1 MERKILLPLFCL
13 FLAFSALSQTNV
25 SGNISSNTTW
35 TKANSPYTLTGD
47 ISLTSNSVLT
57 IEPGVLVQSNGAHQ
71 LKVNRGARLIAD
83 GTAND
88 SIRFEVP
95 AQTEY
100 MILFSGASTGQSS
113 FDYVS
118 VQGNGMNNHE
128 NLFIETIQAAGNNNA
143 KLTISNALIDNVSMK
158 IGASGGRVALSKD
171 QINRSYLWSDY
182 NGTGFDIEDSH
193 LVYTALTQQYLS
205 SINNVTAAKT
215 VISNSKFINTPV
227 YLPHSVVEMTGSQFM
242 IDDNT
247 IERTPGLRANSIL
260 IVSELL
266 MSNSLVDA
274 GKMPAIVLFNTFGGG
289 YNRIENNVFVNVS
302 QLLNVQQHQS
312 TLFNAN
318 DIYAPESSQL
328 FVLVS
333 RADVDGRGNHIYG
346 ITELS
351 RLQELVFS
359 ANSAKIDLTGAEAEP
374 INTDMLVSPSPI
386 IRRLFESDDYTDKVE
401 LDWSVNQITTFDH
414 YRVFRFGDNVN
425 FQFIGEYAP
434 DDKPQF
440 DIGTENRYFVEGR
453 KNSGEISAKARALNA
468 PPQIIVPPSNTRIAD
483 QRAEYN
489 IPVKVLDREND
500 FVKLNMTDFSGSDI
514 IAVKS
519 FDLTMTGSSGDTLIY
534 NLNVVPEPD
543 QFGQFFKIISSED
556 GLNAD
561 QHGVGFWV
569 VRLPEVTEV
578 RNIEGLSE
586 GFEYS
591 VNQFDLEKHLDWVAE
606 PFKNV
611 KIKITKLL
619 NGTLTYDG
627 EAIESIDELPDYSGR
642 FPELIWRAP
651 LQVGVVD
658 AFEIKLFD
666 DENESVESTTIK
678 FDLTPNQAPVLTQ
691 IEQVDDVREDTR
703 KGLGFNDLMRG
714 VTVTDADNHDISLVI
729 TELLNGRV
737 TRGYF
742 EDEDQDLPYE
752 FSTSNN
758 YIFWHPPANEF
769 GIIEGFKVRAYDGS
783 KLSDEELIVKFNVSS
798 VNDLPSFDFIETPP
812 AMIGA
817 TEIQSLSITGVNEG
831 PLEDQDLHFFITGAQ
846 DGDIMPQNRMEIIYE
861 QGSDNALLRYLP
873 LEGAQGTENITV
885 NLSDG
890 QNTYQQKIAFNFVD
904 QNHAPEIITEASVK
918 AYVGYPFVLDY
929 QISDNRPFITSEATS
944 TSGWLQIDNGNRIVS
959 LTERRRQYNSPTRDG
974 ILSHAIPSVG
984 WAMVKDNDGNVW
996 YSEGREIKMITPNGV
1011 IKTVAGNGAPG
1022 LEDGRGTEARFSGV
1036 YSLAYDKN
1044 ADVIYAIDNK
1054 AIRKIDR
1061 EFNVTTVFIA
1071 DDDDVYGNFG
1081 PADVDSEGNLYFV
1094 NSYYYGNETKIHKLT
1109 PSGIISDFAGSGD
1122 NSNSSFTGLKE
1133 DIAIYEVDGL
1143 KVVNDEVYFIS
1154 NSLFRKIDK
1163 DGNVTQITLADGLS
1177 DQGYD
1182 SYLAKYGD
1190 DLLVYQS
1197 RVGKIV
1203 RVDVSDYSIEY
1214 VTGLGDKGFQENMPA
1229 LEFIAGVNNG
1239 SHIYG
1244 MVEYEGKGLMLSL
1257 EDAGGTFFGLIH
1269 KRLDSIQGTP
1279 EASDLGMHQVEIT
1292 TEDIDGL
1299 TTTKTVNIEVLLNNK
1314 ITATNLEQ
1322 DISFEEDSPFVDLD
1336 DIVLSGLES
1345 NQSANV
1351 SVVLNKRWAGSLT
1364 ADSGNQETYVDS
1376 TGTWSVS
1383 GSQTEVN
1390 DALAALRFIPAS
1402 NYDREAM
1409 LAVRIINTDGGVP
1422 NLGEVKL
1429 NFLEVLDQPSLTES
1443 FEDSAFVAVEYLFE
1457 PEVQDPD
1464 SKLYN
1469 FEMGELPAWLSYEE
1483 GPLWVQNYTGDM
1495 NSSRQT
1501 IDGDLN
1507 AARFNQPRAIRSDG
1521 KGALYVVDQYHVRK
1535 ISPDEQVSTVF
1546 SAVGGRVDGPLS
1558 DARFDY
1564 ISAFDIASDGT
1575 IYVADSRTI
1584 RKISTDDI
1592 VSTIAGTGNS
1602 GYLDGEALEATFDY
1616 ISGLRID
1623 SKGNLYVLDNLKVRK
1638 LGTDGKVTTVAGNGA
1653 YGYGTGNALEVPF
1666 LSLKAL
1672 DVDAGDNLII
1682 GDDRSIRKLDVV
1694 SGEISAI
1701 AGIGEDRCC
1710 TFNVPN
1716 SEVQFRDLKGL
1727 DIGDDNK
1734 IYAILE
1740 NSYFVVD
1747 LESGFTSSTYTYNY
1761 PGVDEG
1767 PLSQIRFNSLTG
1779 IVKVGHNVFLSD
1791 RSFNNIR
1798 RIYTSPGEVS
1808 GTPTA
1813 EELGKHEVSYSVFNN
1828 KGEEKTVV
1836 AEVEVFNND
1845 RPDFSTLNTVYSYT
1859 EDEIL
1864 KVTDFQ
1870 LSGDDDQ
1877 FIIELSLKDDE
1888 IGTLTLNG
1896 FEDLYDPETGTWTVT
1911 GSKPEVNEILAS
1923 IEYLPIPN
1931 NHDNNQVLIRA
1942 QLTEGRFDVK
1952 GVLVLN
1958 GISVD
1963 DLPEFVSLADQ
1974 TTVVDAQIE
1983 LKIGT
1988 SDGDNHPLMMNSDNL
2003 PDWLTLERRIVSEVS
2018 TVAGGSQYL
2027 PDGKKDEVV
2036 INDPRGLTKDDY
2048 NNLYFL
2054 DRGNVRML
2062 TKDSVKTL
2070 TAEPLRYPVDARHL
2084 LLKGDSLYVIARNGI
2099 HWLKSRDEFVL
2110 KVGGEEGDTDGDASV
2125 ARFTGLLSSIIGPD
2139 GKSFYV
2145 ADYEGNK
2152 VKLVED
2158 DFSVSTL
2165 AGPEEQNEPGADPAT
2180 RTISPYEF
2188 SRSPNGKYYLLD
2200 VAGRF
2205 IYELEPDGSL
2215 VTPQYPEASEWEEVN
2230 SLNGIR
2236 HIETDI
2242 FGNHFFSFGTIIYIL
2257 EPDGSFAHIA
2267 GDGKS
2272 GLEDGPGLESSLGYI
2287 SDMLLEDDGE
2297 MLLGDYYNGRI
2308 RKFSYQFDYYL
2319 TGKAPEDSQG
2329 EYTINLTV
2337 DDGFSDTSVDG
2348 SFKLKVEDSDRPSV
2362 EGLTQSV
2369 IYTEDTPRVDFE
2381 PIAIQTTDEQTE
2393 FEVILNLSSLYTG
2406 TLASDALDMENVRNE
2421 KQYKIAGTA
2430 SELKSILETL
2440 YFIPTKDNVAP
2451 SAIEISVKQLSG
2463 ILETAGVFDLT
2474 VTPVNDPPV
2483 LKAVT
2488 QDTLAVVGQKMIV
2501 EVDYYDVD
2509 GSLSFTDNTQIP
2521 EWLTLQSLSLK
2532 SELFAGTPET
2542 EGLENGPALKSKF
2555 TAPTTLA
2562 ADSLG
2567 QIYVLEDETNL
2578 IRVISPEGEVSLFT
2592 GSGITGFRDGPAD
2605 QARFNDPQGFVLD
2618 GDGNMYVSDSRNYV
2632 IRKVDPSGSVETFA
2646 GSGNPG
2652 FENGVGEMA
2661 SFGELGQI
2669 TLDRQQGQL
2678 YVLDITNKKIRIV
2691 DIETREVSD
2700 LHMSSYYSQFLY
2712 KPMDIEMGPDRSLYY
2727 MGEHSLLKINLENGY
2742 PEFVNNPWGEYNDG
2756 AVREQKIHSTR
2767 MAIDRLG
2774 NIVLNDIGGK
2784 KLRLIRHN
2792 TISSPHVNDE
2802 YGYQEG
2808 YAEQIKVQGISDL
2821 LFLPDGSLLTS
2832 ESTARVI
2839 RKFELNPYALV
2850 GTPDINNVGQT
2861 VANLQISDT
2870 ENATAELQIK
2880 IDVVDRQPLNVYGL
2894 NSATIFT
2901 GDQSSVDLPPFI
2913 ILNGAEGQIE
2923 VVIEKIS
2930 GQGQLGLSEDDLLDF
2945 DESIKGWKAIAS
2957 RDSLNILFHRLRFF
2971 PSQGAESD
2979 FLTEVTVTKLSDQYF
2994 QKGSLSFIYNAENL
3008 APAYVGSKQFEVAV
3022 GEDFQLV
3029 LNAIDPNG
3037 DSTAFFVES
3046 SPDWL
3051 KGDSVWVVQEFYNP
3065 IFSPN
3070 MPPSL
3075 REQLAI
3081 NPAGLLLDKDQ
3092 SIIFSDAEKPR
3103 IDRLSSGFEKTTI
3116 AGIGYPGDQDGPLD
3130 QARFYSPGS
3139 IAFDADS
3146 NLLVLDKVSN
3156 KIKRI
3161 GDGFVTTISGNGGF
3175 AGDGIGS
3182 NIGYGALAGI
3192 SMDSVGNYMIAD
3204 ENSIRKLHPNT
3215 LVTTYAGSNDNPG
3228 SIDGDRSIATIDS
3241 PVKVIHD
3248 TEGNLFFAEPS
3259 RIRKINREGEIITIT
3274 GSDTFGYADGDFE
3287 TAQFAEIS
3295 DMIELE
3301 KGVLLI
3307 SDFGNHVIRKVD
3319 LNEGTVSTIAGT
3331 GARGNVYGEGS
3342 QARFNNPFKLLKT
3355 ADNEVI
3361 VFDSRNGTLKKLSY
3375 SVPVL
3380 SGKAQESDLGEHTLV
3395 FRISDGKGA
3404 IIEEEITINVIQ
3416 ANTAPSATTID
3427 DITETYV
3434 VDGTITIPLFDYFSD
3449 AEDADNELSYEV
3461 VSNTDNTVVTS
3472 EAVDS
3477 ADGLLTLNIENAGIT
3492 ELEVKVTDSR
3502 SASVSSSF
3510 QIEIS
3515 KAAASVT
3522 ITSEETVADGGEK
3535 SVNVTTDPV
3544 DLTVLVTYNNQS
3556 DLPTEAGT
3564 YEVVATVDERNY
3576 EGEATYEFVI
3586 IPANTVPTVT
3596 TIDNITETYSVDG
3609 TITIPLFD
3617 YFSDAEDADSELAYE
3632 VVSNTDNTVV
3642 TPDAVDSSDGIL
3654 NLNIENAG
3662 TTTLEVKVTDSR
3674 GASVSTTF
3682 AVTVDKAAATISITD
3697 TEFVND
3703 GEAKS
3708 VTVATDP
3715 NGLAF
3720 TITYDGS
3727 ETAPSAIGVY
3737 EVIVNLE
3744 ERNYAGTATAQLSI
3758 INVAPEDL
3766 NLSGLTVFE
3775 NQEGSTSIGTLT
3787 VTDQNPGDT
3796 HSYSLPAGINDNDLF
3811 ALSGTN
3817 LSASEPF
3824 DFETKDEYTVT
3835 VKVEDNQ
3842 GSSYEE
3848 AFTITI
3854 LDVND
3859 APGATMPDPIETVKD
3874 LGPLAFNVSG
3884 LTTGGE
3890 VSQTLNL
3897 STTVSGVLANASV
3910 VVDANGTSATIT
3922 FESLS
3927 GQEGSGIIQLTM
3939 KDDGGTANEGVDTYV
3954 LDIPVTVS
3962 PANLI
3967 LTGASNCGPGQLTL
3981 SASGADA
3988 YSWYAGA
3995 LAGEALATGAD
4006 FTTNL
4011 ATTTTFFVAGTFS
4024 GSESSLRVPVQ
4035 ASIFNQPEVPV
4046 IVNNAE
4052 ILSVTE
4058 AVGASYTW
4066 FRNGTELPDVS
4077 GASFAPTDSGDY
4089 TVMITNA
4096 NGCTAMSDALSVI
4109 ITGLEEGLPE
4119 IDVTVYPVPSSD
4131 YIHLSFTEVMRKGTQ
4146 IRLLDNSGRELTSQI
4161 MQVAGTKARI
4171 DVRSFASGIHFIT
4184 VQDQG
4189 KMVRKRVIIKK

>member
-1 MERKILLPLFCL
+1 MTLSSF
-13 FLAFSALSQTNV
+13 SQTNV

-35 TKANSPYTLTGD
+35 RKANSPYVLKGD
-47 ISLTSNSVLT
+47 AYIRSNVQLT
-57 IEPGVLVQSNGAHQ
+57 IEPGVLVRSDGDYQII
-71 LKVNRGARLIAD
+71 VNNSTAGIHAE
-83 GTAND
+83 GTESD
-88 SIRFEVP
+88 SIYFEVP
-95 AQTEY
+95 EMDKAF
-100 MILFSGASTGQSS
+100 LSFSASDLSASS
-113 FDYVS
+113 FAYLS
-118 VQGNGMNNHE
+118 VKGNGALNLDNEFLTTSGINN
-128 NLFIETIQAAGNNNA
+128 TSAA
-143 KLTISNALIDNVSMK
+143 LSVSNSRFSTTGVYLGSN
-158 IGASGGRVALSKD
+158 GGRLNISDSEFV
-171 QINRSYLWSDY
+171 RTYLWSRFNQAGFSVTNSRFVYSNISTPPNTSLGDNDMGLTEITDSEFINSLIQLTGSFVKISTSSLYADDRDLRVTPSSGTGTLLYVLGVEMNQCYIDGGDGY
-182 NGTGFDIEDSH
+182 NGVTF
-193 LVYTALTQQYLS
+193 Y
-205 SINNVTAAKT
+205 SINDADTDN
-215 VISNSKFINTPV
+215 IIENSTFYRTRSALSADKF
-227 YLPHSVVEMTGSQFM
+227 
-242 IDDNT
+242 
-247 IERTPGLRANSIL
+247 NSFR
-260 IVSELL
+260 
-266 MSNSLVDA
+266 
-274 GKMPAIVLFNTFGGG
+274 FN
-289 YNRIENNVFVNVS
+289 NNNVFGYIQGGFLRNYGENDIDATNNYFAGLVDEELLEQYIFHKPDQSHRGTVDFS
-302 QLLNVQQHQS
+302 SPSGTLLN
-312 TLFNAN
+312 NG
-318 DIYAPESSQL
+318 
-328 FVLVS
+328 VLTPPQT
-333 RADVDGRGNHIYG
+333 I
-346 ITELS
+346 
-351 RLQELVFS
+351 
-359 ANSAKIDLTGAEAEP
+359 K
-374 INTDMLVSPSPI
+374 
-386 IRRLFESDDYTDKVE
+386 RRLFEGSDHINKLS
-401 LDWSVNQITTFDH
+401 LDWSEGVFNDFEAIQ
-414 YRVFRFGDNVN
+414 VFRILSREDFSTEL
-425 FQFIGEYAP
+425 IGEYTI
-434 DDKPQF
+434 DDMPVF
-440 DIGTENRYFVEGR
+440 DFDENTQYLVKG
-453 KNSGEISAKARALNA
+453 KKVSGQLSSVLSPFNKRPALILPFGNIEFDE
-468 PPQIIVPPSNTRIAD
+468 QS
-483 QRAEYN
+483 EYK
-489 IPVKVLDREND
+489 IRLKVIDPEND
-500 FVKLNMTDFSGSDI
+500 LVKLRVESSVPDEFLSDEN
-514 IAVKS
+514 VSLKHVGQ
-519 FDLTMTGSSGDTLIY
+519 LGDTVLYDI
-534 NLNVVPEPD
+534 VAIPEPNK
-543 QFGQFFKIISSED
+543 FGIVALSVYYDDGINVSGIGAGFKIRKVPTVSRNDVITGHTEGFPFNVSE
-556 GLNAD
+556 
-561 QHGVGFWV
+561 FS
-569 VRLPEVTEV
+569 
-578 RNIEGLSE
+578 LSE
-586 GFEYS
+586 FIDWQIEEGS
-591 VNQFDLEKHLDWVAE
+591 RVN
-606 PFKNV
+606 
-611 KIKITKLL
+611 IKITDVLS
-619 NGTLTYDG
+619 GTLISDG
-627 EAIESIDELPDYSGR
+627 EEVTGFDPIPSGTY
-642 FPELIWRAP
+642 PPLYWKAP
-651 LQVGVVD
+651 LQEGLVD
-658 AFEIKLFD
+658 AFRIELYD
-666 DENESVESTTIK
+666 QNYETGSVATVK
-678 FDLTPNQAPVLTQ
+678 FDLLPNTAPVATKYDT
-691 IEQVDDVREDTR
+691 ISGRSEDE
-703 KGLGFNDLMRG
+703 LHYIFFNDFLRQ
-714 VTVTDADNHDISLVI
+714 TSVTDAEGDDISFIV
-729 TELLNGRV
+729 TEILNGSLRV
-737 TRGYF
+737 GN
-742 EDEDQDLPYE
+742 DQGAEELSLPWT
-752 FSTSNN
+752 FSNSQRIL
-758 YIFWHPPANEF
+758 YWYPPANESGLMP
-769 GIIEGFKVRAYDGS
+769 GIKVQATDGS
-783 KLSDEELIVKFNVSS
+783 RNDEAYEVYFDVES
-798 VNDLPSFDFIETPP
+798 VNDPPSFDFIETPP
-812 AMIGA
+812 AMMGA
-817 TEIQSLSITGVNEG
+817 TEIQSLSITGITEG

-846 DGDIMPQNRMEIIYE
+846 DGEIMPQNRMEVIYE
-861 QGSDNALLRYLP
+861 QGSDNAILRYLP
-873 LEGAQGTENITV
+873 IEGAQGTENVTV
-885 NLSDG
+885 SLSDG
-890 QNTYQQKIAFNFVD
+890 INTYSQAIAFNFVNE
-904 QNHAPEIITEASVK
+904 NHTPTITTETQLK

-929 QISDNRPFITSEATS
+929 TLSDNRPFIASNATS
-944 TSGWLQIDNGNRIVS
+944 SSDWLQIDNRDRVVS
-959 LTERRRQYNSPTRDG
+959 LSGKRVRYNSPTRNG
-974 ILSHAIPSVG
+974 LLSHAIPGVG
-984 WAMVKDNDGNVW
+984 WSMVKDNDGNVW
-996 YSEGREIKMITPNGV
+996 YAAGREIKMITSNGEV
-1011 IKTVAGNGAPG
+1011 KSVAGNGAYG
-1022 LEDGRGTEARFSGV
+1022 FVDGRGSAARFSGV
-1036 YSLAYDKN
+1036 YELAYDKN
-1044 ADVIYAIDNK
+1044 ANVVYAIDRDNK
-1054 AIRKIDR
+1054 AIRKIDS
-1061 EFNVTTVFIA
+1061 EFNVTTVFSTT
-1071 DDDDVYGNFG
+1071 DRDTYGNFG

-1094 NSYYYGNETKIHKLT
+1094 NSYYYGNEVKIHKLT
-1109 PSGIISDFAGSGD
+1109 PSGVISDFAGSGD

-1143 KVVNDEVYFIS
+1143 KVINDEVYFIS

-1163 DGNVTQITLADGLS
+1163 DGNVTAITLADGLS

-1182 SYLAKYGD
+1182 SYLAKYGN

-1203 RVDVSDYSIEY
+1203 RVDLSDYSIEY
-1214 VTGLGDKGFQENMPA
+1214 VTGQGDQAFAENMPA
-1229 LEFIAGVNNG
+1229 LDFISGVNNG
-1239 SHIYG
+1239 SYIYS
-1244 MVEYEGKGLMLSL
+1244 MVEYEGKGLLLSM
-1257 EDAGGTFFGLIH
+1257 ESEGVFFGLIH
-1269 KRLDSIQGTP
+1269 QRLDTIQGTP
-1279 EASDLGMHQVEIT
+1279 EPSDIGMHQIEIST
-1292 TEDIDGL
+1292 KDIDGL
-1299 TTTKTVNIEVLLNNK
+1299 TSKKTINIEVLPNNK

-1322 DISFEEDSPFVDLD
+1322 DISFDEDSPFVDLD
-1336 DIVLSGLES
+1336 DIVLSGLEDS
-1345 NQSANV
+1345 QLASV
-1351 SVVLNKRWAGSLT
+1351 SIHLDKRWAGRLS

-1376 TGTWSVS
+1376 TGTWTIS
-1383 GSQTEVN
+1383 GSQTQVN
-1390 DALAALRFIPAS
+1390 EALAALQFIPAS
-1402 NYDREAM
+1402 NYDREAA
-1409 LAVRIINTDGGVP
+1409 LAIRIINTDGGVP

-1429 NFLEVLDQPSLTES
+1429 NFLEVLDPPSLTQS
-1443 FEDSAFVAVEYLFE
+1443 FEDSAFVDIEYLFK

-1464 SKLYN
+1464 SKLFN
-1469 FEMGELPAWLSYEE
+1469 FQMGDLPDWLTYEE

-1495 NSSRQT
+1495 NSQRQSM
-1501 IDGDLN
+1501 DGDLST
-1507 AARFNQPRAIRSDG
+1507 ARFNQPRSISSDG

-1535 ISPDEQVSTVF
+1535 ISPDEEVSTVF
-1546 SAVGGRVDGPLS
+1546 SAVGGRVDGPLA

-1564 ISAFDIASDGT
+1564 LSAFDITSDGT

-1584 RKISTDDI
+1584 RKIGTDGI
-1592 VSTIAGTGNS
+1592 VSTIAGTGEN
-1602 GYLDGEALEATFDY
+1602 GYLDGDALEATFNY
-1616 ISGLRID
+1616 ISGLRVD
-1623 SKGNLYVLDNLKVRK
+1623 SKGNVYVLDNSRVRK
-1638 LGTDGKVTTVAGNGA
+1638 LSTDGKVTTVAGNGT

-1666 LSLKAL
+1666 LSLRAL
-1672 DVDAGDNLII
+1672 DVDADDNLII
-1682 GDDRSIRKLDVV
+1682 GDDRSIRKFDVT

-1727 DIGDDNK
+1727 DIGSDNK
-1734 IYAILE
+1734 IYAILGS
-1740 NSYFVVD
+1740 SYFVVD

-1767 PLSQIRFNSLTG
+1767 PLNQIRFNSLTG
-1779 IVKVGHNVFLSD
+1779 VAKVGHNVFLSD
-1791 RSFNNIR
+1791 RGFNNIR

-1845 RPDFSTLNTVYSYT
+1845 RPDFSTLNTVYSFT

-1877 FIIELSLKDDE
+1877 FIIELKLKDEE

-1896 FEDLYDPETGTWTVT
+1896 FEDLYDPETGTWTVM

-1952 GVLVLN
+1952 GALVLN

-2018 TVAGGSQYL
+2018 TVAGGNQYL

-2165 AGPEEQNEPGADPAT
+2165 AGPQEQNEPGADPAT

-2215 VTPQYPEASEWEEVN
+2215 VTPQYPEASEWEDIN

-2236 HIETDI
+2236 FIETDI
-2242 FGNHFFSFGTIIYIL
+2242 FGNHFFSFGAIMYIL
-2257 EPDGSFAHIA
+2257 EPDGSFSHIA

-2272 GLEDGPGLESSLGYI
+2272 GLKDGPGLESSLGYI

-2308 RKFSYQFDYYL
+2308 REFSYQFEYYL
-2319 TGKAPEDSQG
+2319 TGKAPEGSQG

-2381 PIAIQTTDEQTE
+2381 PIGIQTTDEQTE
-2393 FEVILNLSSLYTG
+2393 FEVTLNLSSLYTG
-2406 TLASDALDMENVRNE
+2406 YLASETLNMEGFRNG
-2421 KQYKIAGTA
+2421 KQYKITGEA
-2430 SELKSILETL
+2430 SELNGVLETL
-2440 YFIPTKDNVAP
+2440 YFVPARDNVTA
-2451 SAIEISVKQLSG
+2451 SSVQVSVMLPAG
-2463 ILETAGVFDLT
+2463 ILQATGLLDLT
-2474 VTPVNDPPV
+2474 VNPVNDPPV
-2483 LKAVT
+2483 LRAAT
-2488 QDTLAVVGQKMIV
+2488 QDTVGVVGQKLIV
-2501 EVDYYDVD
+2501 ELDFFDVD

-2712 KPMDIEMGPDRSLYY
+2712 KPMDIEMGPDRFLYY

-2742 PEFVNNPWGEYNDG
+2742 PEFVNNPWGEYGDG

-2774 NIVLNDIGGK
+2774 TIVLNDIGGK

-2792 TISSPHVNDE
+2792 TISSPQVNDE

-2821 LFLPDGSLLTS
+2821 LFLPDGSLLAS
-2832 ESTARVI
+2832 ESTAKVI

-2870 ENATAELQIK
+2870 ENAIAELQIK
-2880 IDVVDRQPLNVYGL
+2880 IDVVDREPMNVYGL

-2901 GDQSSVDLPPFI
+2901 GDQSSVDLPPFV
-2913 ILNGAEGQIE
+2913 ILNGAEGKIE
-2923 VVIEKIS
+2923 VVVEKIS

-2945 DESIKGWKAIAS
+2945 DDSLNGWKVIAL
-2957 RDSLNILFHRLRFF
+2957 RDSLNILFNRLRFF
-2971 PSQGAESD
+2971 PAQGTESD
-2979 FLTEVTVTKLSDQYF
+2979 FLTEVTVTQLSDQYF
-2994 QKGSLSFIYNAENL
+2994 KKGSLSFIYNAENL
-3008 APAYVGSKQFEVAV
+3008 APAYEGPKQFEVAV

-3139 IAFDADS
+3139 IIFDADS
-3146 NLLVLDKVSN
+3146 NLLVLDRVSN

-3161 GDGFVTTISGNGGF
+3161 DDGLVTTISGNGGV

-3215 LVTTYAGSNDNPG
+3215 LVTTYAGSNNNPG
-3228 SIDGDRSIATIDS
+3228 SMDGDRSRATINS

-3259 RIRKINREGEIITIT
+3259 RIRKINSEGEIITIT
-3274 GSDTFGYADGDFE
+3274 GSDTFGYVDGDFE
-3287 TAQFAEIS
+3287 IAQFVEIS
-3295 DMIELE
+3295 DMIALE
-3301 KGVLLI
+3301 KGILLI

-3331 GARGNVYGEGS
+3331 GARGSVNGQGNL
-3342 QARFNNPFKLLKT
+3342 ARFNNPSKLLKT
-3355 ADNEVI
+3355 ADGDVM
-3361 VFDSRNGTLKKLSY
+3361 VFDSRNGTLKKLSR

-3380 SGKAQESDLGEHTLV
+3380 RGKAQESDLGEHNLV
-3395 FRISDGKGA
+3395 VRISDGKGA
-3404 IIEEEITINVIQ
+3404 FSETQITINVIP
-3416 ANTAPSATTID
+3416 ANTPPTVTLID
-3427 DITETYV
+3427 DITETY
-3434 VDGTITIPLFDYFSD
+3434 
-3449 AEDADNELSYEV
+3449 
-3461 VSNTDNTVVTS
+3461 
-3472 EAVDS
+3472 S
-3477 ADGLLTLNIENAGIT
+3477 AN
-3492 ELEVKVTDSR
+3492 
-3502 SASVSSSF
+3502 
-3510 QIEIS
+3510 
-3515 KAAASVT
+3515 
-3522 ITSEETVADGGEK
+3522 
-3535 SVNVTTDPV
+3535 
-3544 DLTVLVTYNNQS
+3544 
-3556 DLPTEAGT
+3556 
-3564 YEVVATVDERNY
+3564 
-3576 EGEATYEFVI
+3576 
-3586 IPANTVPTVT
+3586 
-3596 TIDNITETYSVDG
+3596 G

-3617 YFSDAEDADSELAYE
+3617 YFSDAEDADSELTYE
-3632 VVSNTDNTVV
+3632 VVSNTDNAVV
-3642 TPDAVDSSDGIL
+3642 TSEAVDSADGIL
-3654 NLNIENAG
+3654 TLNVENAG
-3662 TTTLEVKVTDSR
+3662 TTQLEVKATDSR
-3674 GASVSTTF
+3674 GASVSTSF
-3682 AVTVDKAAATISITD
+3682 EVTVEQAVATISITN

-3703 GEAKS
+3703 GEEKTVS
-3708 VTVATDP
+3708 VTTDP
-3715 NGLAF
+3715 VDLSYI
-3720 TITYDGS
+3720 ITYDGNN
-3727 ETAPSAIGVY
+3727 EAPSAIGTY
-3737 EVIVNLE
+3737 EVLVSLD

-3758 INVAPEDL
+3758 VNVAPEDL
-3766 NLSGLTVFE
+3766 TLSGLTVFE
-3775 NQEGSTSIGTLT
+3775 NQEAGNTVGTIT
-3787 VTDQNPGDT
+3787 VTDQNPVDT
-3796 HSYSLPAGINDNDLF
+3796 HSYSLPAGVTDNDQF
-3811 ALSGTN
+3811 SVIGTT
-3817 LSASEPF
+3817 LTAIETF
-3824 DFETKDEYTVT
+3824 DFEAKDEYMVT
-3835 VKVEDNQ
+3835 IKVEDDQ
-3842 GSSYEE
+3842 GGSYEE
-3848 AFTITI
+3848 VFTITVV
-3854 LDVND
+3854 DVND
-3859 APGATMPDPIETVKD
+3859 APGASAPAPIEVVKD
-3874 LGPLAFNVSG
+3874 LGSLSFTVSG
-3884 LTTGGE
+3884 LNTGGE
-3890 VSQTLNL
+3890 AGQTLTL
-3897 STTVSGVLANASV
+3897 STATSGVLASASV
-3910 VVDANGTSATIT
+3910 VDNADGTALVT
-3922 FESLS
+3922 FESVS
-3927 GQEGSGIIQLTM
+3927 GQEGTGNIELTV
-3939 KDDGGTANEGVDTYV
+3939 KDDGGTENGGVDTYV

-3962 PANLI
+3962 PANL
-3967 LTGASNCGPGQLTL
+3967 TVTAAGNCGPGQVTL

-3988 YSWYAGA
+3988 YSWYTSA
-3995 LAGEALATGAD
+3995 LGGDVISTGND
-4006 FTTNL
+4006 FT
-4011 ATTTTFFVAGTFS
+4011 ADVIASTTYYVAGTFS
-4024 GSESSLRVPVQ
+4024 GEESLLRVPVP
-4035 ASIFNQPEVPV
+4035 ASVFDLPEVPV

-4052 ILSVTE
+4052 VLSVTE
-4058 AVGASYTW
+4058 VAGATYAW
-4066 FRNGTELPDVS
+4066 FRNGTEVADATGS
-4077 GASFAPTDSGDY
+4077 TFAPTESGDY

-4096 NGCTAMSDALSVI
+4096 NGCTAMSDPLSAI
-4109 ITGLEEGLPE
+4109 ITGLEEGIPAIE
-4119 IDVTVYPVPSSD
+4119 VTVYPVPTSD
-4131 YIHLSFTEVMRKGTQ
+4131 YIYLNFAEVMRKGTQ
-4146 IRLLDNSGRELTSQI
+4146 IRLLDNSGKELTSLVLE
-4161 MQVAGTKARI
+4161 VADTQARL

-4184 VQDQG
+4184 VQDG
-4189 KMVRKRVIIKK
+4189 DKLVRKRVMIRK